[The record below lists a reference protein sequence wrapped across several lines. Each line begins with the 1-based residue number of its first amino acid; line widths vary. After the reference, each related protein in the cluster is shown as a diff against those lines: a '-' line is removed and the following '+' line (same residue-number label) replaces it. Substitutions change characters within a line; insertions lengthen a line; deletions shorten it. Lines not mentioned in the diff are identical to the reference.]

1 MPPFLP
7 QAQLRA
13 PGNQANALLTLG
25 QTVADTISERRSRNA
40 IARFTET
47 GDPNALIASGNNQ
60 LATLGVSLK
69 NRAEDRA
76 TSDARRAED
85 VAFRERQLG
94 LSDRRVR
101 LAESEA
107 EAARQRQDAIDR
119 LFGIGGTQQ
128 QPAAAPQGNDAE
140 LLSDA
145 PVSSQPLTPA
155 TTTASEAVQAP
166 SGGGI
171 LDGLTQRQRQQVQAM
186 ALRDPSAA
194 IKLAS
199 GFRQRAPAAVARE
212 AEAKETGKL
221 AAKRAT
227 ERPKAMA
234 RARSAIRK
242 AQDVARSANRLIRHG
257 GLEAATGPIE
267 SRLLTTRERTANFET
282 ALDTLKTKIFVSAI
296 NEMRELSKTG
306 GALGQVTERE
316 IEKMENSVENLSL
329 RQGAQSMRSNLQK
342 VAIQFNESMRMISEA
357 HQAEFGRPLKF
368 TPIDVGPILSGGE
381 GAPSADFQRTGGNV
395 RFRIIN

>member
-13 PGNQANALLTLG
+13 PGNQGNALMRLG
-25 QTVADTISERRSRNA
+25 QTVADTIAERRSRNA
-40 IARFTET
+40 LARFTET

-69 NRAEDRA
+69 NRAEDRRIA
-76 TSDARRAED
+76 DTRRAED
-85 VAFRERQLG
+85 VAFREKQLG
-94 LSDRRVR
+94 LSDRRVK

-128 QPAAAPQGNDAE
+128 PAAAPQSNDAE

-155 TTTASEAVQAP
+155 ATTASEAVQAP

-171 LDGLTQRQRQQVQAM
+171 LDGFTQRQRQQVQAM
-186 ALRDPSAA
+186 ALKDPSAA

-199 GFRQRAPAAVARE
+199 NFRQSAPAAVERE

-221 AAKRAT
+221 AAKRAA

-242 AQDVARSANRLIRHG
+242 ALDVARSANQLRRHG

-329 RQGAQSMRSNLQK
+329 RQGAQSMRSNLQR

-357 HQAEFGRPLKF
+357 HQAEFGSPLKF
-368 TPIDVGPILSGGE
+368 TPIDVGPILPGGE
-381 GAPSADFQRTGGNV
+381 GSPDAGFQRTSGDV